1 MGHPALLL
9 PGGLEREQGFPLER
23 PPAFAILPKV
33 RQRYDNFS
41 QLQIFLSF

>member
-1 MGHPALLL
+1 MVRGSGGGACIGHPALLL

-33 RQRYDNFS
+33 GQR
-41 QLQIFLSF
+41 